1 MNDKNAG
8 SVSQEASHTA
18 KGPLPDKCNRP
29 GDRDFFRT
37 REGMFFCVAGHLH
50 SPERYTAYLKYS
62 PDSRGKWQ
70 NGAVAYRRE
79 LPYYHV
85 RNVAHTLEYLQAN
98 FPDYVADCPVRGIR
112 FSLIP
117 RSSVVAYYDPQ
128 SRLASIMKNPG
139 DALEQEA
146 AELVG
151 HLSELAS
158 IRRDAFGLT
167 GSILIGMHNLEW
179 SDIDL
184 LVYGRDNARLLKQAI
199 IRNQGVAPIGQPDYE
214 QRLKWSR
221 RVAERFPLSVD
232 EAWAISGGRWN
243 YGYFGKRYFSIHP
256 VRSDAEVSEQYGDH
270 IYRSVG
276 EATIRAMVVRK
287 DDAIFLPATYGVDN
301 VEVLFGQADATQIAE
316 IVSHEGLFCDI
327 ADEGCRIEAA
337 GQVETIDGKPG
348 RLIVGAA
355 SQCRREY
362 IRPV

>member
-1 MNDKNAG
+1 MNDKDTEP
-8 SVSQEASHTA
+8 VSQAPNLMA
-18 KGPLPDKCNRP
+18 KGPLPDKSNRP

-37 REGMFFCVAGHLH
+37 KEGMFFCVAGHLH
-50 SPERYTAYLKYS
+50 PPERYTGYLKYS

-70 NGAVAYRRE
+70 NGTAAYRRE

-85 RNVAHTLEYLQAN
+85 RNVARTLEYLQTN
-98 FPDYVADCPVRGIR
+98 FPDYVAECPVRGIR

-128 SRLASIMKNPG
+128 SRLASIMESPE

-146 AELVG
+146 AELVDK
-151 HLSELAS
+151 LSELS
-158 IRRDAFGLT
+158 SVRRDAFGLT
-167 GSILIGMHNLEW
+167 GSILIGLHNLEW

-184 LVYGRDNARLLKQAI
+184 LIYGRHNAHLLKQAI
-199 IRNQGVAPIGQPDYE
+199 IRNKGAAPISQPDRE

-221 RVAERFPLSVD
+221 RIAERFALSFD
-232 EAWAISGGRWN
+232 DAWAFSGRRWN

-256 VRSDAEVSEQYGDH
+256 VRTDKEVSERYGDH

-276 EATIRAMVVRK
+276 EATIRAVVVRK
-287 DDAIFLPATYGVDN
+287 DDAIFLPATYHIDQ
-301 VEVLFGQADATQIAE
+301 VEVLSGQVDAIEIDE

-327 ADEGCRIEAA
+327 ADEGRRIEAA
-337 GQVETIDGKPG
+337 GQLETIDGKPG

-355 SQCRREY
+355 RQCRREY
-362 IRPV
+362 IRIV